1 MQLQFIVDGTI
12 ALQGS
17 VAAYAKCVGMLNI
30 YLAAKLFMDLPVIFN
45 RLRFDIIMVMS
56 RLVATPLRKLICHM
70 GSHSVTCQP
79 AELTFPPLPQPK
91 LVLD

>member
-30 YLAAKLFMDLPVIFN
+30 YLAAKLFMDLPVIF
-45 RLRFDIIMVMS
+45 
-56 RLVATPLRKLICHM
+56 
-70 GSHSVTCQP
+70 
-79 AELTFPPLPQPK
+79 
-91 LVLD
+91 